1 MKHRTLAQILMLLF
15 VSLSLT
21 GCMGVM
27 TPATGLLYTD
37 VKGPHDATGIA
48 PASGRELKVGTSEAV
63 SILTLFAT
71 GDASIDAGMRNGGI
85 TKIHHVDYHTVN
97 YFLVYSKV
105 TVMVYGE

>member
-1 MKHRTLAQILMLLF
+1 MTTKQYVSALLACVVLMTLQ
-15 VSLSLT
+15 
-21 GCMGVM
+21 GCMSVM

-37 VKGPHDATGIA
+37 VKGPHDATGNA
-48 PASGRELKVGTSEAV
+48 QAAGQALKVGTSEAV